1 VNTGRLKNILLI
13 DDDPAVARSLQL
25 ILQRSGYVVK
35 AVGNGSLGL
44 QWLEKQPVDLIIT
57 DIYMDVMDGIA
68 TVSVVKKQFPQVK
81 IIAIS
86 GGSRVVKMDSLSVV
100 KTLGADRTLTKPM
113 DISVLLALIAEL
125 DAEAGG

>member
-1 VNTGRLKNILLI
+1 MNTGRLKNILLI